1 VIEPDAPA
9 DGPIAAGPTDEA
21 PVADAAAVNDDAP
34 LAAAAAARAAMLAG
48 AKRPPLKFTTKAAK
62 GVQRGKI
69 GYRQVRVSAGPDDV
83 RTAEVGR
90 VDRNDEVELIGEDE
104 AFFQVR
110 TPEGVEGWVPRYVI
124 RGFTTSTGK

>member
-1 VIEPDAPA
+1 MI
-9 DGPIAAGPTDEA
+9 
-21 PVADAAAVNDDAP
+21 
-34 LAAAAAARAAMLAG
+34 AG
-48 AKRPPLKFTTKAAK
+48 AKRPPLKFTGKAAK

-90 VDRNDEVELIGEDE
+90 VDLKDEVELIGEDE
-104 AFFQVR
+104 SFFQVR

-124 RGFTTSTGK
+124 RGFTTSSGK